1 MKRIAMLMAMASLV
15 SAGLTLAQSKPKTMT
30 AVGFVKTVAADSLGV
45 NGGPGKDWTF
55 TIDATTKIIAKGGT
69 HKSDAAK
76 DAGKPLMI
84 TDIVKEGQRVQVKYH
99 DMDGK
104 MHAAQ
109 VRVM

>member
-1 MKRIAMLMAMASLV
+1 MKRIAVLVAMTLLV
-15 SAGLTLAQSKPKTMT
+15 SACATLAQPKTT
-30 AVGFVKTVAADSLGV
+30 TVVGFVKTVAADSLAV

-55 TIDATTKIIAKGGT
+55 TVDTTTKVIAKGGT
-69 HKSDAAK
+69 HKSDAAA

-109 VRVM
+109 VRVR

>member
-1 MKRIAMLMAMASLV
+1 MKRIAMVMAMAMLV
-15 SAGLTLAQSKPKTMT
+15 TAGMTLAQSKPKSMKS
-30 AVGFVKTVAADSLGV
+30 VGFVKTVAADSLAV

-55 TIDATTKIIAKGGT
+55 AIEATTKVIAKGGS

-99 DMDGK
+99 EMDGK
-104 MHAAQ
+104 MIAEE
-109 VRVM
+109 VRVQ